1 VGKIDLEG
9 EAPFDLGT
17 AQRTSAESEN
27 GFVEL
32 TVRIVL
38 DGHGPH
44 PQPIRIRMTNQ
55 VAGEA
60 ASQLVTAA
68 KKGNEPG

>member
-1 VGKIDLEG
+1 MGKIDLTG
-9 EAPFDLGT
+9 DAPFDLGT
-17 AQRTSAESEN
+17 AQRTSTRSEN

-32 TVRIVL
+32 TVHVVL

-44 PQPIRIRMTNQ
+44 PKPVRIRMTNQ

-60 ASQLVTAA
+60 ASQLIKAA
-68 KKGNEPG
+68 TKKPE